1 MQIKQFESP
10 SLLPTLDAL
19 DAEFG
24 CENEQYA
31 ARGIRQGVAAMD
43 STFTPKQSE
52 FPTHLRAADPIV
64 DATKRSSL
72 DPITKR
78 PSLARRVRR
87 GSARFLTI
95 FCLGVA
101 TTLAWQSYGDAARGM
116 IANSSPQLAWL
127 APKTVPVAPTAPNA
141 VTAAV
146 ASPELQQ
153 LALGFAAV
161 RQSVDLLTSQFA
173 ASQQQMGSDIAKLQA
188 DEQEILH
195 KLSAAPPRPTAAPA
209 HKPAPVTPPPSP
221 SPQARN

>member
-1 MQIKQFESP
+1 
-10 SLLPTLDAL
+10 
-19 DAEFG
+19 
-24 CENEQYA
+24 
-31 ARGIRQGVAAMD
+31 
-43 STFTPKQSE
+43 
-52 FPTHLRAADPIV
+52 
-64 DATKRSSL
+64 
-72 DPITKR
+72 
-78 PSLARRVRR
+78 
-87 GSARFLTI
+87 
-95 FCLGVA
+95 
-101 TTLAWQSYGDAARGM
+101 M
-116 IANSSPQLAWL
+116 IANSLPQLAWL
-127 APKTVPVAPTAPNA
+127 APKTEPVTPTESDA

-161 RQSVDLLTSQFA
+161 RQSVNLLTSQFA